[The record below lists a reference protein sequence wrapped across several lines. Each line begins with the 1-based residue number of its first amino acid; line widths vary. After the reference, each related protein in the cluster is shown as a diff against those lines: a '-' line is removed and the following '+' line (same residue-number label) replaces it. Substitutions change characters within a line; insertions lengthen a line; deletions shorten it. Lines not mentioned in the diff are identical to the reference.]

1 MLVFLDNE
9 TEYAPEF
16 DLLKLA
22 GDVAE
27 FILKEEN
34 CPFDCEI
41 NLTVTDNEGIREV
54 NKEFREIDKETD
66 VLSFPAFDF
75 ISAGDFG
82 FAESPEYEL
91 NCNPDTGNFM
101 LGDIMISKDRV
112 ISQAEEYGHSEKREF
127 AFLVAHSV
135 LHLIGY
141 DHMSEEDA
149 KVMEAKQKAYLDA
162 LGIKRD

>member
-1 MLVFLDNE
+1 MLVFMDNE
-9 TEYAPEF
+9 TEYAPGF
-16 DLLKLA
+16 DLEKLS
-22 GDVAE
+22 GEVAQ

-34 CPFDCEI
+34 CPFECEI
-41 NLTVTDNEGIREV
+41 NLTVTDNEGIRAV

-75 ISAGDFG
+75 TNAGEFG
-82 FAESPEYEL
+82 FYKSPEFES
-91 NCNPDTGNFM
+91 NVNPDTGNFM

-112 ISQAEEYGHSEKREF
+112 IAQAEEYGHSEKREF

-141 DHMSEEDA
+141 DHMTEDDA
-149 KVMEAKQKAYLDA
+149 AVMEAKQKAYLDA
-162 LGIKRD
+162 LGIKRE

>member
-1 MLVFLDNE
+1 MLVFMDNE
-9 TEYAPEF
+9 TEYAPGF
-16 DLLKLA
+16 DLEKLS
-22 GDVAE
+22 GEVAQ

-34 CPFDCEI
+34 CPFECEI
-41 NLTVTDNEGIREV
+41 NLTVTDNEGIRAV

-75 ISAGDFG
+75 TNAGEFG
-82 FAESPEYEL
+82 FYKSPEFE
-91 NCNPDTGNFM
+91 NNVNPDTGNFM

-112 ISQAEEYGHSEKREF
+112 IAQAEEYGHSEKREF

-141 DHMSEEDA
+141 DHMTEDDA
-149 KVMEAKQKAYLDA
+149 AVMEAKQKAYLDA
-162 LGIKRD
+162 LGIKRE